1 MPGEWV
7 GAGVA
12 NFELKGGLSGED
24 AGEKSVKGDSEGG
37 SCYTKVKGGTNVEF
51 ASLKELEGIFTEG
64 RCVFGFASGAVSG
77 KESVVTCLCGFQG
90 AAGFLWGV
98 NN

>member
-1 MPGEWV
+1 MPGERV

-24 AGEKSVKGDSEGG
+24 AGQESVKGDSKGG
-37 SCYTKVKGGTNVEF
+37 SCYTKVKGGTDVEF

-64 RCVFGFASGAVSG
+64 GCVFGFASGAVPG

-90 AAGFLWGV
+90 TAGVLSGSQ
-98 NN
+98 